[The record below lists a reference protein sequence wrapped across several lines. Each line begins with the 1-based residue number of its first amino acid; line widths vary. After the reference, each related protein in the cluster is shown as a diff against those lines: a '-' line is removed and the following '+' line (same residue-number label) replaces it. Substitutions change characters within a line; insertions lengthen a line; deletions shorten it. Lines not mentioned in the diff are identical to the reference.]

1 MGNRDDRITM
11 AKKISLYLI
20 PLFILSL
27 SCAFAE
33 EYDRSKALTSLINP
47 HEQISDEGN
56 ILWKKCMI
64 CHLETPDI
72 EKAKSIEDVKL
83 RFSDDMKQM
92 CFRCHPQRMHPGGG
106 WAGQLRGLTTA
117 PIHWVKPPDYIAKNI
132 EISLDQYKIYL
143 PMEPVT
149 GKIFCATCHNPHERG
164 LLIGKADYGA
174 DYDRRL
180 RSAGGPICTFC
191 HRR

>member
-1 MGNRDDRITM
+1 MSTM
-11 AKKISLYLI
+11 LRKIPIYLI
-20 PLFILSL
+20 LIVFVFIAYS
-27 SCAFAE
+27 FAE
-33 EYDRSKALTSLINP
+33 AYDRNKALVSIINP
-47 HEQISDEGN
+47 HEQINDEGE

-64 CHLETPDI
+64 CHLEVPDI
-72 EKAKSIEDVKL
+72 KKAKDIKDVKL
-83 RFSDDMKQM
+83 RFEEDMKQM

-106 WAGQLRGLTTA
+106 WAGQLRGRYGA
-117 PIHWVKPPDYIAKNI
+117 PIHWIKPPEYIAKNMK
-132 EISLDQYKIYL
+132 ISIDQYKIYL
-143 PMEPVT
+143 PVEPKT

-180 RSAGGPICTFC
+180 RSAGRPICNYC